1 MVFMT
6 HNVVSAVMDSTNMQG
21 SCVLGHDRDLLQGIF
36 CMVRHRIGSGAVN
49 TSHMVAPRGSSA
61 DIRLEVRLET
71 LTRAKVEELALMFN
85 SSRALVLRQVMRWGV
100 RR

>member
-1 MVFMT
+1 VT
-6 HNVVSAVMDSTNMQG
+6 IKS
-21 SCVLGHDRDLLQGIF
+21 LLF
-36 CMVRHRIGSGAVN
+36 CLFLYVCLAWVGAAYLY
-49 TSHMVAPRGSSA
+49 SGSSA

-100 RR
+100 RRGYAAHVDDAPLCLIRHLGIIGGDAGAKR